1 MKQKTIAR
9 SFSLSGIGLH
19 SGKPASLK
27 VNPAPENH
35 GIVFIKDGKK
45 IPALAESVRET
56 RRGTFLDRIAVT
68 EHFLAAASGLGI
80 DNLMVEVKGE
90 ELPALDGSALPYV
103 EALEQAGIVE
113 QSAEKDFIKPSKTI
127 ELCEGEASLSVSPC
141 NSFEVNFM
149 VEFPVVGAQQLTFS
163 LPGGG
168 FKREIA
174 PARTLGFME
183 EYERLKKQGLALGA
197 SLENALVIGQD
208 GYINPP
214 RFPDEIVRHKILDLL
229 GDLALLGRPLKAAI
243 KAVKSGHRLNIMLV
257 RRLLENDRT

>member
-19 SGKPASLK
+19 SGKPTSIK
-27 VNPAPENH
+27 VNTAPENH
-35 GIVFIKDGKK
+35 GIVFIQEGKK
-45 IPALAESVRET
+45 VPARIESVRET
-56 RRGTFLDRIAVT
+56 RRGTFLEGIAVT

-103 EALEQAGIVE
+103 EALAQAGRLE
-113 QSAEKDFIKPSKTI
+113 QNAEKHFISLAETI
-127 ELCEGEASLSVSPC
+127 ELHAGDASLSVSPGDGL
-141 NSFEVNFM
+141 EIKFM
-149 VEFPVVGAQQLTFS
+149 VEFPVIGVQRMTFS
-163 LPGGG
+163 LSDAA

-183 EYERLKKQGLALGA
+183 EYEKLKKQGLALGA

-208 GYINPP
+208 GYLNAP
-214 RFPDEIVRHKILDLL
+214 RFPDEVVRHKILDLL
-229 GDLALLGRPLKAAI
+229 GDLALLGRPLKASI
-243 KAVKSGHRLNIMLV
+243 TAVKSGHQLNIALV